1 MSRGL
6 VPGLATPHPI
16 GPTLP
21 GIFQGDDFAG
31 RLVAAFDEVL
41 APVFVTLDD
50 FPAYLDPGLA
60 PEDFLDWLGGWV
72 GADLDHTWPL
82 DRRRALAASAVE
94 LFRMRGTA
102 SGLAAHAA
110 IFTGGDVEI
119 IESGAAGFSSVP
131 NASIPGDPSP
141 NLLVRVTVT
150 DPATV
155 SMPRLE
161 ALIASAKPAHVPH
174 RIEVVKA

>member
-6 VPGLATPHPI
+6 VPGLPTPHPI

-21 GIFQGDDFAG
+21 GILQSDAFAERFVG
-31 RLVAAFDEVL
+31 AFDEVL
-41 APVFVTLDD
+41 APVFATLDD
-50 FPAYLDPGLA
+50 FPSYLDPGLA
-60 PEDFLDWLGGWV
+60 PEDFLDWLGSWV

-82 DRRRALAASAVE
+82 DRRRAFVASAVE

-119 IESGAAGFSSVP
+119 VESGAAGFSPVP

-141 NLLVRVTVT
+141 SLLVRVTVT
-150 DPATV
+150 DPASV
-155 SMPRLE
+155 PIARLE
-161 ALIASAKPAHVPH
+161 ALVASAKPAHVPH